1 MSYTDLY
8 NDIQDSDFYGE
19 DDRMDYNFD
28 EIEPLPLQNINE
40 PVVYEQPVINVTQ
53 QPPEQWFQRGHDQA
67 FTFETQEPFLNYS
80 LDLLFTPHSGGTD
93 YESVSLTRK
102 VGNGLRHNKINDIRL
117 HDRQLSV
124 RPKIDIC
131 TRKGERLLVLQV
143 TMSSGLVVRSR
154 PFGVKNRQP
163 KPNTFK
169 SDAKNVLRQLEW
181 CPITRSCHICNQHCE
196 SGHLITCAL
205 QMLL

>member
-1 MSYTDLY
+1 MNYTDLY
-8 NDIQDSDFYGE
+8 DDVQNPGFYGE
-19 DDRMDYNFD
+19 EDDVVDYDF
-28 EIEPLPLQNINE
+28 EVPSPPLHDINE
-40 PVVYEQPVINVTQ
+40 PVVYDHPVVTQ

-67 FTFETQEPFLNYS
+67 FTIETQQPFSDYS
-80 LDLLFTPHSGGTD
+80 LDLLFTPHSGGID

-102 VGNGLRHNKINDIRL
+102 MGNGLRHNKTNDIRL
-117 HDRQLSV
+117 HDRHLSV

-131 TRKGERLLVLQV
+131 TRKGERLMVLQL
-143 TMSSGLVVRSR
+143 TLSSGQVVKSR

-169 SDAKNVLRQLEW
+169 SDAKRVLRQVEW
-181 CPITRSCHICNQHCE
+181 CPATRSCHFCNQLYE
-196 SGHLITCAL
+196 NGHLITCAL